1 MTPALGAL
9 GLACVK
15 RIADA
20 RTAAIASQ
28 SSIKLCYAP
37 ITIGTVQPRP
47 FAAKETSRPRNSD
60 LLRYLIDNDL
70 KHPSINE
77 NLLNRR
83 KFQGRKHSPA
93 GVSQKSSPMKLPHV
107 EAIIGQSLDR

>member
-9 GLACVK
+9 GLACVE

-20 RTAAIASQ
+20 GTAAIAAQ
-28 SSIKLCYAP
+28 SPIKLCHAP
-37 ITIGTVQPRP
+37 IAVGTVQPRP

-60 LLRYLIDNDL
+60 LLGYLIGNDL

-77 NLLNRR
+77 NLLNCR
-83 KFQGRKHSPA
+83 KFQGRKHSPS
-93 GVSQKSSPMKLPHV
+93 GVSQESSPMKLPHV

>member
-1 MTPALGAL
+1 M
-9 GLACVK
+9 
-15 RIADA
+15 
-20 RTAAIASQ
+20 
-28 SSIKLCYAP
+28 
-37 ITIGTVQPRP
+37 QPGP
-47 FAAKETSRPRNSD
+47 FAAKETPRPRNSD
-60 LLRYLIDNDL
+60 LLGYLINNDL

-93 GVSQKSSPMKLPHV
+93 SVSQKSSPMKFSHV